1 MSEVILEAK
10 NVHTGRMAEL
20 IDVDVFLGEA
30 IVYVMRYQDS
40 GEVFRMD
47 ESYEVNWD
55 SEGVQ

>member
-1 MSEVILEAK
+1 MCIQGEWL
-10 NVHTGRMAEL
+10 N
-20 IDVDVFLGEA
+20 VFLGEA